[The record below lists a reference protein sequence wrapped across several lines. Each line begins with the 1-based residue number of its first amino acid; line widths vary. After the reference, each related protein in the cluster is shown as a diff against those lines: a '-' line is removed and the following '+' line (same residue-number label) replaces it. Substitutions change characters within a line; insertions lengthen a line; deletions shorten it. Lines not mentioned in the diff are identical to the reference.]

1 MTESDYIFTCPTG
14 NVPIPHGLSLTE
26 YILQN
31 AYKFGSKLALIDGQN
46 GRSYSYYQVT
56 ARVILREYVNLW
68 TDKLAGE
75 YQILTI
81 QSHHKANEQLF
92 IRVFGRGIVA
102 LALWEKMSVALFVA
116 GTGEEEVSCEF

>member
-26 YILQN
+26 YILQD

-56 ARVILREYVNLW
+56 VRVILREYVNV
-68 TDKLAGE
+68 AAYCMGE
-75 YQILTI
+75 NVGRFICSLYL
-81 QSHHKANEQLF
+81 LF
-92 IRVFGRGIVA
+92 I
-102 LALWEKMSVALFVA
+102 MSCLPFPLYNVPCVRMP
-116 GTGEEEVSCEF
+116 